1 MKSRLRYHRR
11 VERTAIE
18 NTTYDGDL
26 DMFFD
31 KGFRRRGTAL
41 ATALMLGTSPIS
53 LGAATPEDTLVI
65 AAKIDD
71 IVSIDPAEAFE
82 FNGIDLLNNL
92 YDTLIELDPEQP
104 GELVPGLAESWDV
117 SEDGL
122 TFTFIMRE
130 GVTFASGNPVRAE
143 DAAFSLQR
151 VVKLNKTPSFILTQF
166 GFTPENVGE
175 LIVADGNTLR
185 MTIDRPLAP
194 SLVYNCLTALVAA
207 IVDKETVMANEVDG
221 DMGYEWMKA
230 NSAGTGAY
238 VLRSYRPSESYLL
251 EAREGHWRGDAN
263 LRRVFLRHIP
273 EPATQRLMLEAGDV
287 DIARDLTPVD
297 VEGLAGNSDVVVTD
311 DVGGYISYI
320 AINGQHEVLADPAVL
335 DAMRWLI
342 DYEGMAGSFLK
353 GQQMVHQH
361 FLPRGYLGALEETP
375 YSLDVERAKQILA
388 DAGIETPI
396 NAKLSVRNS
405 QDRMEMAQSIQNTFA
420 QAGINIELSVGAGA
434 EVLGEYR
441 ARQHE
446 ITLQAWGP
454 DYPDPHT
461 NASTFAMNPD
471 NSPEAGL
478 TGILAWRNAW
488 DPGEVHDMTEAAVME
503 RDTDARRS
511 LYEEIQRRHRDD
523 SPFIA
528 MFQSIDQTGMRAN
541 VQGFYTGGAID
552 SATYWLATK

>member
-1 MKSRLRYHRR
+1 MKFNAKRLGCG
-11 VERTAIE
+11 IS
-18 NTTYDGDL
+18 
-26 DMFFD
+26 
-31 KGFRRRGTAL
+31 L
-41 ATALMLGTSPIS
+41 AAALMLSAAPIALS
-53 LGAATPEDTLVI
+53 AATPEDTLVI

-92 YDTLIELDPEQP
+92 YDTLIELDPERP
-104 GELVPGLAESWDV
+104 GDLVPGLAESWDV

-122 TFTFIMRE
+122 TFTFTMRE
-130 GVTFASGNPVRAE
+130 GVTFSSGNPVRAE

-151 VVKLNKTPSFILTQF
+151 VIKLDKTPAFILTQF
-166 GFTPENVGE
+166 GFTPDNVEE
-175 LIVADGNTLR
+175 LIVAEGNTLR

-194 SLVYNCLTALVAA
+194 SFVYNCMTALVAA
-207 IVDKETVMANEVDG
+207 IVDKETVMENEVDG
-221 DMGYEWMKA
+221 DLGYAYLSA

-273 EPATQRLMLEAGDV
+273 EPATQRLMLEAGDI

-297 VEGLAGNSDVVVTD
+297 VEGLAANPDVVVED
-311 DVGGYISYI
+311 DVGGYITYI
-320 AINGQHEVLADPAVL
+320 AINGQHETLSDPAVL

-342 DYEGMAGSFLK
+342 DYEGMVGSFLK

-361 FLPRGYLGALEETP
+361 FLPRGYLGSLEETP
-375 YSLDVERAKQILA
+375 YSFDPERAREILEE
-388 DAGIETPI
+388 AGIETPI
-396 NAKLSVRNS
+396 NATLSVRNS
-405 QDRMEMAQSIQNTFA
+405 QDRMEIAQSIQNTFA
-420 QAGINIELSVGAGA
+420 QAGININLSVGAGA

-471 NSPEAGL
+471 NSPDAGL

-488 DPGEVHDMTEAAVME
+488 DPEDLHRMTEEAVME
-503 RDTDARRS
+503 RDSDARRE

-523 SPFIA
+523 SPFIV

-541 VQGFYTGGAID
+541 VEGFYTGGAID